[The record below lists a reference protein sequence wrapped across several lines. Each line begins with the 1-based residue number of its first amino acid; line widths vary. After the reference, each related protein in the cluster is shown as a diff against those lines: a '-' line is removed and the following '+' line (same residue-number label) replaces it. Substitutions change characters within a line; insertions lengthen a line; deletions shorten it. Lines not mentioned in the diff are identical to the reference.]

1 MTLAF
6 PRSRKDSTRLGFQFS
21 INRSK
26 SRLKSPNI
34 PASTSFI
41 PQQHQAY
48 KQKACNHLTAVHT
61 SGAKQPAAPSIA
73 QRA

>member
-1 MTLAF
+1 M
-6 PRSRKDSTRLGFQFS
+6 KG
-21 INRSK
+21 SK
-26 SRLKSPNI
+26 SRLRSPNI
-34 PASTSFI
+34 PASTSII